1 MANQDLKLYAAGKGV
16 KQWQIAELFGQKPSN
31 FSMSLR
37 SEWPDEKKSEYR
49 AAVDKLASDRNTA

>member
-16 KQWQIAELFGQKPSN
+16 KQWQVAESFGQKPSN

-37 SEWPDEKKSEYR
+37 NEWPEDKKEEYR
-49 AAVDKLASDRNTA
+49 SIVDKLAADRDTA